1 MELQHD
7 IQRHY
12 TSTGPWQ
19 RRRGQAMPINKWQYN
34 NGGAEF
40 ILERVDANT
49 VKVTHLEQIGWF
61 GLNADW
67 DADQPYAWTTSE
79 RDIKANGIDGI
90 FRHTTPDDTLKML
103 CNSLLRDQRK
113 ADSKRINPEQRQEAA
128 RKVLDEFLRELSA

>member
-1 MELQHD
+1 
-7 IQRHY
+7 
-12 TSTGPWQ
+12 
-19 RRRGQAMPINKWQYN
+19 MPIYKWQYH

-49 VKVTHLEQIGWF
+49 IKVAHLEQTGWF

-79 RDIKANGIDGI
+79 RDIKDNGIDGI
-90 FRHTTPDDTLKML
+90 FRNATPDDALKML

-113 ADSKRINPEQRQEAA
+113 TDSKRINPEQRQEAA
-128 RKVLDEFLRELSA
+128 RKVLDEFLRELSE

>member
-1 MELQHD
+1 
-7 IQRHY
+7 
-12 TSTGPWQ
+12 
-19 RRRGQAMPINKWQYN
+19 MPIDKWQYN

-40 ILERVDANT
+40 ILERVDAST

-79 RDIKANGIDGI
+79 RDIKDNGIDGL
-90 FRHTTPDDTLKML
+90 FRHNTPDQALNML
-103 CNSLLRDQRK
+103 CSSLLRDQRR

-128 RKVLDEFLRELSA
+128 RKVLDEFLRELSE